1 MDEPKVAKDGQKEK
15 TVELLKAA
23 FWQLFTSPWR
33 RRGTNSIAAH
43 LAVMSG
49 INFAICLQ
57 QRTISSCASKKEP
70 ASDMRAVSKSE
81 ITTPAKSLPRAQ
93 FRSKSGKV
101 PNA

>member
-1 MDEPKVAKDGQKEK
+1 MDEPESCKKRR
-15 TVELLKAA
+15 LLKAA

-70 ASDMRAVSKSE
+70 ASDMRAGGGGEQIRNHDAGKIAS
-81 ITTPAKSLPRAQ
+81 PRTQ
-93 FRSKSGKV
+93 FRTKSGKV